1 MLFASKLFGIENLTR
16 NMIKWHPDHLKSIGA
31 PSSTYVGEN
40 FVDNIFITKLVRC
53 RDQRKK

>member
-40 FVDNIFITKLVRC
+40 YFITKLVRC